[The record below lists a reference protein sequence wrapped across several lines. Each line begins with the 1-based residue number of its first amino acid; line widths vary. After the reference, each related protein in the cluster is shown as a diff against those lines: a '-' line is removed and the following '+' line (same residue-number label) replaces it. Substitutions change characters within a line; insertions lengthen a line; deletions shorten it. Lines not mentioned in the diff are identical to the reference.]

1 MSNFPRV
8 SLLIAA
14 VACCSVLASPQV
26 SNLRGNADLNQQQA
40 APPLAKVINN
50 DQKLERAYPQQ
61 PPVIPHHINGY
72 QVDKDFNK
80 CMSCHSRKNADE
92 FQAPA
97 ISVTHYINRS
107 GEYLSETS
115 PRRYFCTQCHVV
127 QKDARIQV
135 NNEFLDVYELIDQQQ

>member
-14 VACCSVLASPQV
+14 VTCCSVLASPQV

-97 ISVTHYINRS
+97 ISVTHYIDRS